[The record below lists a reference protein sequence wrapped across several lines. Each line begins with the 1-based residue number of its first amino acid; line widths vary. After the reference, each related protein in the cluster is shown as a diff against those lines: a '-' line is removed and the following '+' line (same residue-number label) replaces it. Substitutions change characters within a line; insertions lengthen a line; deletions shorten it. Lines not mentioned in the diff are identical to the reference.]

1 MDKQHSGQEPDA
13 KNLERIVIDLATQL
27 RVEPET
33 VRPLLMRAYQD
44 IWAVAVVKDFVSIF
58 AMRLVRD
65 RFLGEKGQNNR
76 QGERGFCD

>member
-1 MDKQHSGQEPDA
+1 MDKQHSGQEPDL
-13 KNLERIVIDLATQL
+13 KSLERIVIDLAAQF

-44 IWAVAVVKDFVSIF
+44 IRAVAVVKDFVSIF

-65 RFLGEKGQNNR
+65 RFYGDKGQNNR